1 MSHHHISR
9 RHFIKKSSCAAI
21 ASTTLLSTLTNL
33 KFMNAAT
40 MANSTVVG
48 GNDYKALVC
57 ILMSGGNDSFN
68 MLIPRE
74 SNQYNVY
81 QQTRTEVAIP
91 RDEILS
97 LNGSDLGLH
106 PSMSGVQQLYNN
118 NQLSFIS
125 NIGTLISPISKP
137 EALDNESLLPLGLFS
152 HSDQIQQWQTSVPH
166 DRSSIGWGGRI
177 ADMMSSLNDNPNINL
192 NISLS
197 GTNVF
202 QTGNSSV
209 EYSLDPVNG
218 AVGILGYNEDN
229 PNDYLRL
236 RNESLKN
243 MIDAQYD
250 DIYQKTFIDVI
261 KNSTEASSIIS
272 EGLAEAPFLDD
283 LFSDTDF
290 SRALQMVAR
299 TISARDKFG
308 AKRQIFFVDI
318 SGWDNHDEL
327 LDTQAGLLQELSD
340 GLKEFSDALTRIN
353 ADDCVTTFT
362 CSEFGRTLTYN
373 GEGTDHAWGGNV
385 MVMGGPVSGGR
396 IFGEYP
402 LLELGGDFDLSNSA
416 GFSNGVMIPS
426 TSVDEYFAEL
436 ALWFG
441 VSAGDLST
449 IFPNIGNFYNTSS
462 GTNPIGFIG

>member
-1 MSHHHISR
+1 MPQNISR
-9 RHFIKKSSCAAI
+9 RRFIKKSSCAAI

-40 MANSTVVG
+40 MANSSVVG

-57 ILMSGGNDSFN
+57 ILKSGGNDSYN

-74 SNQYNVY
+74 SNQHDIY
-81 QQTRTEVAIP
+81 QQTRTQVAIP
-91 RDEILS
+91 RDEILP
-97 LNGSDLGLH
+97 LNGAGQGLH
-106 PSMSGVQQLYNN
+106 PSMSGVQQLYNDGR
-118 NQLSFIS
+118 LSFIS
-125 NIGTLISPISKP
+125 NIGTLISPVSKP
-137 EALDNESLLPLGLFS
+137 EALTNESLLPLGLFS

-197 GTNVF
+197 GTNIF

-209 EYSLDPVNG
+209 EYALDPRNG
-218 AVGILGYNEDN
+218 AVGIIGYNEDD

-250 DIYQKTFIDVI
+250 DIYQRTYIDVI
-261 KNSTEASSIIS
+261 KNSTEASAILS

-283 LFSDTDF
+283 LFSATDF
-290 SRALQMVAR
+290 SDALKMVAR
-299 TISARDKFG
+299 TISAREKFG
-308 AKRQIFFVDI
+308 AKRQIFFIDL

-327 LDTQAGLLQELSD
+327 LETHSELLQELSD
-340 GLKEFSDALTRIN
+340 GLKEFSDALIRIN
-353 ADDCVTTFT
+353 AEDCVTTFT
-362 CSEFGRTLTYN
+362 CSEFGRTLTFN

-385 MVMGGPVSGGR
+385 MVMGGPVRGGQ

-402 LLELGGDFDLSNSA
+402 LLELGGEFDLSENA
-416 GFSNGVMIPS
+416 RFSNGVMIPT

-449 IFPNIGNFYNTSS
+449 IFPNIGNFYNTTS
-462 GTNPIGFIG
+462 GDMPIGFIG